1 MIDVSYQSDGRKLY
15 TVLHPVT
22 SKLVISTTGV
32 VIARRVEALLDIDPE
47 YTVITHFVNGQL
59 HAADVV

>member
-1 MIDVSYQSDGRKLY
+1 MIDIAYQTDGRKMY

-22 SKLVISTTGV
+22 SKMVITTTSV
-32 VIARRVEALLDIDPE
+32 IIARRVEALLDIDPE

>member
-1 MIDVSYQSDGRKLY
+1 MY

-22 SKLVISTTGV
+22 SKMVITTTSV
-32 VIARRVEALLDIDPE
+32 IIARRVEALLDIDPE